1 MRRAV
6 SQIRR
11 LVLAKTSSGKPYI
24 KKIGIKKVEDW
35 KIKPI
40 FDEKQFQKG
49 FLIWG
54 NKAPKL
60 HSYSTEE
67 FIKR

>member
-11 LVLAKTSSGKPYI
+11 LVLAKTSSGRPYI

-40 FDEKQFQKG
+40 FDEKTVPERLFNLGEQ
-49 FLIWG
+49 
-54 NKAPKL
+54 
-60 HSYSTEE
+60 STEIALLLE
-67 FIKR
+67 

>member
-11 LVLAKTSSGKPYI
+11 LVLAKTSSGSPYI

-40 FDEKQFQKG
+40 FDEKTVPERLFNLGEQ
-49 FLIWG
+49 
-54 NKAPKL
+54 
-60 HSYSTEE
+60 STEIALLLE
-67 FIKR
+67 

>member
-24 KKIGIKKVEDW
+24 KKNRNKKGRRLE
-35 KIKPI
+35 
-40 FDEKQFQKG
+40 
-49 FLIWG
+49 
-54 NKAPKL
+54 NKTNIRRETVPERL
-60 HSYSTEE
+60 FNLGEQSTE
-67 FIKR
+67 IALLLD